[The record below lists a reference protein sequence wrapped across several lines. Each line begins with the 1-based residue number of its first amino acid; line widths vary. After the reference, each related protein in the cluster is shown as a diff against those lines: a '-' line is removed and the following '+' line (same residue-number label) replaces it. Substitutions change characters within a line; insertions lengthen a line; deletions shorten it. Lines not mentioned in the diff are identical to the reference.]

1 MSATRSIGNAAV
13 ADLTGKIRQVTLGNF
28 RELLQS
34 EKPVVLDFWAIWCAP
49 CHAMTPILRGLAGK
63 FEDRLIFAKVDV
75 DNSRDLAQQFGV
87 NSIPTLILFRNGKE
101 WDRLNGIRGRTEL
114 KKLFE
119 KLAS

>member
-34 EKPVVLDFWAIWCAP
+34 EKPVVLDFWANWCAP

>member
-1 MSATRSIGNAAV
+1 VSATRSIGNAAV

-34 EKPVVLDFWAIWCAP
+34 EKPVVLDFWANWCAP

-87 NSIPTLILFRNGKE
+87 RSVPTLILFRKGKE
-101 WDRLNGIRGRTEL
+101 WDRLNGVRGRTEL
-114 KKLFE
+114 KKLLE

>member
-1 MSATRSIGNAAV
+1 MSATRLTGNAAV
-13 ADLTGKIRQVTLGNF
+13 ADMTGKIRQVTLGNF

-34 EKPVVLDFWAIWCAP
+34 EKPVVVDFWANWCAP
-49 CHAMTPILRGLAGK
+49 CHAMTPILRGLARK
-63 FEDRLIFAKVDV
+63 FEDRLIFAKIDV

-87 NSIPTLILFRNGKE
+87 NSIPTLILFKNGKE
-101 WDRLNGIRGRTEL
+101 WDRLNGLRDRNEL

>member
-1 MSATRSIGNAAV
+1 VSATRSIGNAAV

-34 EKPVVLDFWAIWCAP
+34 EKPVVLDFWANWCAP